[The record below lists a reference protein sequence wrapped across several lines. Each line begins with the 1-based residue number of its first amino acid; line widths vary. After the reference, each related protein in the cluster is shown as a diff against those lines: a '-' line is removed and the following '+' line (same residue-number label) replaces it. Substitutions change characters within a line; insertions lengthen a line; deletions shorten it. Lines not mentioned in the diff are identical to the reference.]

1 MSRHAGSKNIHG
13 KMKSHQDQVH
23 KNGNIIPTS
32 VQEMRELGWG
42 QADVILFTG
51 DAFVDHP
58 AFGAAVV
65 ARVLE
70 HAGYKVAIVPQPNW
84 RDDLRDFKK
93 MGIPRLFFGVTSG
106 NMDSMVNHYTANKR
120 LRSTDAFTPGNK
132 TRQRPDYAVQVYSK
146 ILKSLY
152 PQVPLIIGGIE
163 ASLRRLTHYDYWSDS
178 LKPSIL
184 IDSGAD
190 ILAYG
195 MAEKAIVAI
204 AERLNIG
211 DKIESITQIPQTA
224 YCAKELP
231 SAGTTDMI
239 VLSSFEECVKSKK
252 AFARNFVLMEEES
265 NKMRQR
271 PIAEKTGDAYVL
283 VNPPYP
289 ILSQKE
295 IDDIYDLPFTRLP
308 HPRYHRKENI
318 PAYEMIKDSVTVH
331 RGCFGGCSFCTIS
344 AHQGKFISSR
354 SKESILKE
362 LKRIADAPS
371 FKGHITDLGGP
382 SANMYRMEGVNLKQC
397 EVCKRPSCMVP
408 VLCKNLDTN
417 YDALLALY
425 KEARKM
431 KGIKNITVGSGI
443 RYDLIID
450 KQNKPVHPLALEY
463 FKELVVHHV
472 SGRLK
477 VAPEHT
483 SGKVLNLLRKPSFD
497 LFIHLRNRF
506 TAIGDEN
513 GLNQQLIPYFI
524 SSLPASELDDMADLS
539 VQIQKLNMKLE
550 QVQDF
555 TPTPMT
561 LASVTY
567 YTGLDPYT
575 LEKIYVPRSIKEKK
589 IQQLFFFL
597 YDKDKRKELKAELIK
612 IKRFDI
618 IKRLGL

>member
-1 MSRHAGSKNIHG
+1 
-13 KMKSHQDQVH
+13 MKSMQVH
-23 KNGNIIPTS
+23 VNKMRNSFPTS
-32 VQEMRELGWG
+32 VKEMRELSWK

-70 HAGYKVAIVPQPNW
+70 KAGYKVAVVPQPNW

-93 MGIPRLFFGVTSG
+93 MGEPRLFFGVTSG

-120 LRSTDAFTPGNK
+120 LRSNDAFTPGNK
-132 TRQRPDYAVQVYSK
+132 AQLRPDYAVQVYSR

-152 PQVPLIIGGIE
+152 PRTPLVIGGIE

-184 IDSGAD
+184 IGSGAD
-190 ILAYG
+190 LIAYG
-195 MAEKAIVAI
+195 MAEKAIVSI
-204 AERLNIG
+204 ADRLSTGENIEG
-211 DKIESITQIPQTA
+211 ITQIPQTA

-231 SAGTTDMI
+231 VIGNERVI
-239 VLSSFEECVKSKK
+239 VLASFEECVKSKK
-252 AFARNFVLMEEES
+252 AFARNFVITEEES
-265 NKMRQR
+265 NKIEQR
-271 PIAEKTGDAYVL
+271 ILAEKTKNAYVI
-283 VNPPYP
+283 VNPPFP
-289 ILSQKE
+289 VLSQEE
-295 IDDIYDLPFTRLP
+295 IDDIYNLPFTRLP
-308 HPRYHRKENI
+308 HPRYDRKEQI
-318 PAYEMIKDSVTVH
+318 PAYEMIKHSVTIH

-354 SKESILKE
+354 SRASILKE
-362 LKRIADAPS
+362 LKSIAAAPS

-382 SANMYRMEGVNLKQC
+382 SANMYMMKGINPKQC
-397 EVCKRPSCMVP
+397 TVCKRPSCLYP

-417 YDALLALY
+417 YTPLIELY
-425 KEARKM
+425 KEARKV
-431 KGIKNITVGSGI
+431 KGIKNITIGSGI
-443 RYDLIID
+443 RYDLILD
-450 KQNKPVHPLALEY
+450 KKNEPVDPSALEY

-483 SGKVLNLLRKPSFD
+483 SEKVLKLLRKPSFD
-497 LFIHLRNRF
+497 LFIHLYSRF
-506 TAIGDEN
+506 TEICQEH

-524 SSLPASELDDMADLS
+524 SSLPASGVDEMAALS
-539 VQIQKLNMKLE
+539 IQMQNLNMKLE

-561 LASVTY
+561 LASVMF
-567 YTGLDPYT
+567 YTGFDPYT
-575 LEKIYVPRSIKEKK
+575 GEKINTPRSIKEKK
-589 IQQLFFFL
+589 MQQLFFFL
-597 YDKDKRKELKAELIK
+597 YDKAKRMELKVELSR
-612 IKRFDI
+612 IKRFDV
-618 IKRLGL
+618 IKLLNL

>member
-1 MSRHAGSKNIHG
+1 
-13 KMKSHQDQVH
+13 MKSRQDQVY
-23 KNGNIIPTS
+23 KNGNIFPTS
-32 VQEMRELGWG
+32 VKEMRELGWE
-42 QADVILFTG
+42 QADIILFTG

-70 HAGYKVAIVPQPNW
+70 NAGYKVAIVPQPNW

-93 MGIPRLFFGVTSG
+93 MGAPRLFFGVTSG

-132 TRQRPDYAVQVYSK
+132 ARQRPDYAVQVYSK

-152 PQVPLIIGGIE
+152 PQVPLVIGGIE
-163 ASLRRLTHYDYWSDS
+163 ASLRRLTHYDYWSDT

-184 IDSGAD
+184 IDASAD
-190 ILAYG
+190 VLAYG
-195 MAEKAIVAI
+195 MAEKAIVTI
-204 AERLNIG
+204 AERLNNG
-211 DKIESITQIPQTA
+211 ETIESITQIPQTA

-231 SAGTTDMI
+231 STGTTGMI

-252 AFARNFVLMEEES
+252 AFARNFVLTEEES

-271 PIAEKTGDAYVL
+271 TIAEKTGDAYVL
-283 VNPPYP
+283 VNPPFP
-289 ILSQKE
+289 VLAQKE

-308 HPRYHRKENI
+308 HPRYNKKEII
-318 PAYEMIKDSVTVH
+318 PAYEMIKDSVTIH

-354 SKESILKE
+354 SKTSILKE
-362 LKRIADAPS
+362 LEGVVHNPS

-382 SANMYRMEGVNLKQC
+382 SANMYEMKGINLKQC
-397 EVCKRPSCMVP
+397 EVCKRPSCLYP

-417 YDALLALY
+417 YASLLELY
-425 KEARKM
+425 KEARQM
-431 KGIKNITVGSGI
+431 KGIKNITIGSGI

-450 KQNKPVHPLALEY
+450 ENNKPVHPVALEY
-463 FKELVVHHV
+463 FKELVMHHV

-483 SGKVLNLLRKPSFD
+483 SGKVLKLLRKPSFD
-497 LFIHLRNRF
+497 LFLHLRNRF
-506 TAIGDEN
+506 TAICDEN

-539 VQIQKLNMKLE
+539 VQIQKLNIMLE

-567 YTGLDPYT
+567 YTRFDPYS
-575 LEKIYVPRSIKEKK
+575 LEKINTSRSIKEKK

-612 IKRFDI
+612 IKKYDI
-618 IKRLGL
+618 IKSLGL

>member
-1 MSRHAGSKNIHG
+1 MKNTQG
-13 KMKSHQDQVH
+13 QSQKKWNMF
-23 KNGNIIPTS
+23 PTS
-32 VQEMRELGWG
+32 VQEMRELGWK

-58 AFGAAVV
+58 AFGAAII

-70 HAGYKVAIVPQPNW
+70 HAGYKVGIIPQANW
-84 RDDLRDFKK
+84 QDDLRDFKK
-93 MGIPRLFFGVTSG
+93 LGVPKLFFGVTSG

-120 LRSTDAFTPGNK
+120 LRSNDAFTPGNK
-132 TRQRPDYAVQVYSK
+132 AGHRPDYAVQVYSK

-152 PQVPLIIGGIE
+152 PDVPLILGGIE

-178 LKPSIL
+178 LRPSIL
-184 IDSGAD
+184 IDSRAD
-190 ILAYG
+190 LIAYG
-195 MAEKAIVAI
+195 MAEKAIVAV
-204 AERLNIG
+204 ADRLHRG

-224 YCAKELP
+224 YCLKELP
-231 SAGTTDMI
+231 VAGTAGMI

-252 AFARNFVLMEEES
+252 AFARNFVLTEEES
-265 NKMRQR
+265 NKMKQR
-271 PIAEKTGDAYVL
+271 PLLERIRDVFVI
-283 VNPPYP
+283 VNPPFP
-289 ILSQKE
+289 LLSQQE
-295 IDDIYDLPFTRLP
+295 IDGIYDLPFTRLP
-308 HPRYHRKENI
+308 HPRYEKKENI
-318 PAYEMIKDSVTVH
+318 PAFAMIKDSVTIH

-354 SKESILKE
+354 SKASILKE
-362 LKRIADAPS
+362 LEVVAHHPS
-371 FKGHITDLGGP
+371 FKGHVTDLGGP
-382 SANMYRMEGVNLKQC
+382 SANMYEMKGINLKQC

-417 YDALLALY
+417 YVSLLELY
-425 KEARKM
+425 KEARKV
-431 KGIKNITVGSGI
+431 KGIKKITVGSGI

-450 KQNKPVHPLALEY
+450 KHNKPVHPLALEY
-463 FKELVVHHV
+463 LKELVVHHV

-483 SGKVLNLLRKPSFD
+483 SEKVLKLLRKPSFE
-497 LFIHLRNRF
+497 LFIHLHNRF
-506 TAIGDEN
+506 TELCHTH
-513 GLNQQLIPYFI
+513 GLHQQLLPYFI

-539 VQIQKLNMKLE
+539 VQIQKLNMRLE

-567 YTGLDPYT
+567 YTGYDPYT
-575 LEKIYVPRSIKEKK
+575 LEKTNVPRSIKEKK

-597 YDKDKRKELKAELIK
+597 YDKEKRKVLKAELSHV
-612 IKRFDI
+612 KRYDI
-618 IKRLGL
+618 IKRLEM

>member
-1 MSRHAGSKNIHG
+1 
-13 KMKSHQDQVH
+13 MKSHQDQAR
-23 KNGNIIPTS
+23 KKGNIFPTS
-32 VQEMRELGWG
+32 VKEMRELGWK

-58 AFGAAVV
+58 AFGAAII

-70 HAGYKVAIVPQPNW
+70 HAGYNVAIIPQPNW

-93 MGIPRLFFGVTSG
+93 LGTPRLFFGVTSG

-120 LRSTDAFTPGNK
+120 LRSNDAFTPGNK
-132 TRQRPDYAVQVYSK
+132 AGHRPDYAVQVYSK
-146 ILKSLY
+146 ILKTLY
-152 PQVPLIIGGIE
+152 PDVPLILGGIE

-184 IDSGAD
+184 IESGAD
-190 ILAYG
+190 LIAYG
-195 MAEKAIVAI
+195 MAEKAIVAV
-204 AERLNIG
+204 ADRLHRG
-211 DKIESITQIPQTA
+211 DKIENITQIPQTV
-224 YCAKELP
+224 YHAKEL
-231 SAGTTDMI
+231 SIAGIESMI
-239 VLSSFEECVKSKK
+239 VLSSFEDCVKNKK
-252 AFARNFVLMEEES
+252 AFARNFVLTEEES
-265 NKMRQR
+265 NKMKQR
-271 PIAEKTGDAYVL
+271 PFVERTGDVYII
-283 VNPPYP
+283 VNPSFPL
-289 ILSQKE
+289 LSQQE
-295 IDDIYDLPFTRLP
+295 IDGIYDLPYTRLP
-308 HPRYHRKENI
+308 HPRYEKKDKI
-318 PAYEMIKDSVTVH
+318 PAYEMIKDSVTIH

-354 SKESILKE
+354 SKASILKE
-362 LKRIADAPS
+362 LEGVAHHPS

-382 SANMYRMEGVNLKQC
+382 SANMYEMEGINLKQC
-397 EVCKRPSCMVP
+397 EVCKRPSCMYP

-417 YDALLALY
+417 YASLLELY

-450 KQNKPVHPLALEY
+450 KHNKPVHPLALEY
-463 FKELVVHHV
+463 LKELVVHHV

-483 SGKVLNLLRKPSFD
+483 SEKVLKLLRKPSFE
-497 LFIHLRNRF
+497 LFIHLYNRF
-506 TAIGDEN
+506 TDLCHTH
-513 GLNQQLIPYFI
+513 GLHQQLLPYFI

-539 VQIQKLNMKLE
+539 VQIQKLNIKLE

-561 LASVTY
+561 LASVIY
-567 YTGLDPYT
+567 YTGYDPYT
-575 LEKIYVPRSIKEKK
+575 LEKYNVPRSIKEKK

-597 YDKDKRKELKAELIK
+597 YDKEKRKKLKVELFRM
-612 IKRFDI
+612 KRFDI
-618 IKRLGL
+618 INLLNL